1 MWQKYLGR
9 YYALM
14 TMGLRISPEVTI
26 KHSCL
31 VLLLVGTALAQHC
44 RKIDIDKSSG
54 FCTVP
59 DHSVT
64 PGKMQPSVACVSNNN
79 RPRMVTDLEKKAIL
93 AAYGYPTST
102 KESTGEFDHWL
113 PHWMGGADSQ
123 ENIWFEPHAGK
134 FGSFAKDR
142 VELLLW
148 RKVCV
153 DKTMT
158 LHQARTAYL
167 KGWTKL
173 LPHK

>member
-1 MWQKYLGR
+1 MKYLS
-9 YYALM
+9 LI
-14 TMGLRISPEVTI
+14 LLVTI
-26 KHSCL
+26 AS
-31 VLLLVGTALAQHC
+31 AQHC

-59 DHSVT
+59 DPALT
-64 PGKMQPSVACVSNNN
+64 PGKMDASLACVSNND
-79 RPRMVTDLEKKAIL
+79 RPRAVTDSEKNAIL
-93 AAYGYPTST
+93 AAYGYPAST
-102 KESTGEFDHWL
+102 KRSAGEFDHWF

-134 FGSFAKDR
+134 FGSIAKDK

-153 DKTMT
+153 SKVMT
-158 LHQARTAYL
+158 LNQAKTAYL

-173 LPHK
+173 LPQH